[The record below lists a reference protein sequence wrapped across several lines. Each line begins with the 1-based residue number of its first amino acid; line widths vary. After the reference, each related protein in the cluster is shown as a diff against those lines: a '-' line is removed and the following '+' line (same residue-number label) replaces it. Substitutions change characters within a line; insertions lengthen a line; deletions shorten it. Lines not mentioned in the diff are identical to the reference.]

1 MNLDQLRTF
10 LAILEHG
17 SFSRAAGA
25 LGVTQSTVS
34 FHVKGLET
42 SLGARLLDRMGG
54 RVRPTERGRLLLRY
68 AQRIL
73 ALEEEALARL
83 SAASAG
89 QAGDVRVAAST
100 IPAEYLL
107 PRVLA
112 RFRSEH
118 AGVAVHVAVSDS
130 KRALAALLA
139 DECDLA
145 LVGARP
151 EDRRVVA
158 TPVAEDRI
166 VLVGPAR
173 GPLARARLA
182 PKDLARTP
190 LVLREAG
197 SGTGD
202 AAMEVLARH
211 GVTRPRVAIEIGS
224 SEGVKRCVRSG
235 LGLAFVS
242 LDAVREELRRGELRR
257 VALAGTP
264 VRRSFFVA
272 RRAAASLEP
281 AAQALLALL
290 GDGL

>member
-1 MNLDQLRTF
+1 VNLDQLRTF

-17 SFSRAAGA
+17 SFSRAAAA

-42 SLGARLLDRMGG
+42 SLGARLLDRLGG

-83 SAASAG
+83 GAASAA
-89 QAGDVRVAAST
+89 QAGEVRVAAST

-107 PRVLA
+107 PKVVA
-112 RFRSEH
+112 RFREGH
-118 AGVAVHVAVSDS
+118 PGVAVHVAVSDS
-130 KRALAALLA
+130 KRALGALLA

-145 LVGARP
+145 LVGANP

-158 TPVAEDRI
+158 TRVAEDRI

-173 GPLARARLA
+173 GPLARRRLS
-182 PKDLARTP
+182 PEELARTP
-190 LVLREAG
+190 LVFREAG

-202 AAMEVLARH
+202 AAIEVLARH
-211 GVTRPRVAIEIGS
+211 GVTRPLVAIEIGS

-242 LDAVREELRRGELRR
+242 LEAVREELGRGELMK

-264 VRRSFFVA
+264 IRRSFFA
-272 RRAAASLEP
+272 LRRASASLEP
-281 AAQALLALL
+281 AAQALFALL
-290 GDGL
+290 GDGV